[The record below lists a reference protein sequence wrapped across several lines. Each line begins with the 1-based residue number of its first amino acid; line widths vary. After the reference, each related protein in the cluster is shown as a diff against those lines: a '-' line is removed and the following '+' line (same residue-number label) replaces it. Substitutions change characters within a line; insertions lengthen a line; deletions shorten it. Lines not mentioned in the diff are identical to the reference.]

1 MAANPPQE
9 SPPPPQQT
17 PPSTR
22 RRPKFRGIRSR
33 SGKWVSEIR
42 EPKKTTRIWLGTYPT
57 PEKAAAAYDV
67 AAIALKGPHTPLNFP
82 TSFHSYPVPASTS
95 PSDIRSAAATAA
107 ADWMPEPERNVQAQH
122 QASGSYTRNEMD
134 QYMDHMASNQS
145 QAPLSSPRTQ
155 PKYRGIR
162 SRSGKWVSEI
172 RQPKKTTRIWLGT
185 YPTPEKAAA
194 AYDVA
199 AIALKGPHTP
209 LNFPTSFHSYPIP
222 ASTSPSDIRS
232 AAAMAAA
239 DWLPEPEQYVQAQ
252 PSDSCSWGPEG
263 PHEQEYMDEEDMLNM
278 PGLLVEMAGGMMI
291 SPPRMNYNT
300 TLYEDFP
307 DNSEGESLWS
317 FRQF

>member
-67 AAIALKGPHTPLNFP
+67 AAIALK
-82 TSFHSYPVPASTS
+82 
-95 PSDIRSAAATAA
+95 SAAATAA

-134 QYMDHMASNQS
+134 QYMD
-145 QAPLSSPRTQ
+145 
-155 PKYRGIR
+155 
-162 SRSGKWVSEI
+162 V
-172 RQPKKTTRIWLGT
+172 
-185 YPTPEKAAA
+185 
-194 AYDVA
+194 
-199 AIALKGPHTP
+199 
-209 LNFPTSFHSYPIP
+209 
-222 ASTSPSDIRS
+222 
-232 AAAMAAA
+232 
-239 DWLPEPEQYVQAQ
+239 
-252 PSDSCSWGPEG
+252 
-263 PHEQEYMDEEDMLNM
+263 EDMLDM
-278 PGLLVEMAGGMMI
+278 PNLLVEMAGGMMI
-291 SPPRMNYNT
+291 SPPRMNHT
-300 TLYEDFP
+300 APSGESP

-317 FRQF
+317 YR

>member
-22 RRPKFRGIRSR
+22 RQPKFRGIRSR

-95 PSDIRSAAATAA
+95 PSDIRKAAATAA
-107 ADWMPEPERNVQAQH
+107 ADWMPESEPERNVQAQHH
-122 QASGSYTRNEMD
+122 QASGSYTRNE
-134 QYMDHMASNQS
+134 
-145 QAPLSSPRTQ
+145 
-155 PKYRGIR
+155 
-162 SRSGKWVSEI
+162 
-172 RQPKKTTRIWLGT
+172 
-185 YPTPEKAAA
+185 
-194 AYDVA
+194 
-199 AIALKGPHTP
+199 GP
-209 LNFPTSFHSYPIP
+209 S
-222 ASTSPSDIRS
+222 
-232 AAAMAAA
+232 
-239 DWLPEPEQYVQAQ
+239 
-252 PSDSCSWGPEG
+252 G

-300 TLYEDFP
+300 TSYEDFP
-307 DNSEGESLWS
+307 YNSEGESLWS

>member
-22 RRPKFRGIRSR
+22 RQPKFRGIRSR

-95 PSDIRSAAATAA
+95 PSDIRKAAATAA
-107 ADWMPEPERNVQAQH
+107 ADWMPESEPERNVQAQHH

-134 QYMDHMASNQS
+134 QYMDVEDM
-145 QAPLSSPRTQ
+145 
-155 PKYRGIR
+155 
-162 SRSGKWVSEI
+162 
-172 RQPKKTTRIWLGT
+172 
-185 YPTPEKAAA
+185 
-194 AYDVA
+194 
-199 AIALKGPHTP
+199 
-209 LNFPTSFHSYPIP
+209 
-222 ASTSPSDIRS
+222 
-232 AAAMAAA
+232 
-239 DWLPEPEQYVQAQ
+239 
-252 PSDSCSWGPEG
+252 
-263 PHEQEYMDEEDMLNM
+263 EQEYMDEEDMLNM

-300 TLYEDFP
+300 TSYEDFP
-307 DNSEGESLWS
+307 YNSEGESLWS

>member
-134 QYMDHMASNQS
+134 QYMD
-145 QAPLSSPRTQ
+145 
-155 PKYRGIR
+155 
-162 SRSGKWVSEI
+162 V
-172 RQPKKTTRIWLGT
+172 
-185 YPTPEKAAA
+185 
-194 AYDVA
+194 
-199 AIALKGPHTP
+199 
-209 LNFPTSFHSYPIP
+209 
-222 ASTSPSDIRS
+222 
-232 AAAMAAA
+232 
-239 DWLPEPEQYVQAQ
+239 
-252 PSDSCSWGPEG
+252 
-263 PHEQEYMDEEDMLNM
+263 EQEYMDEEDMLNM

>member
-22 RRPKFRGIRSR
+22 RQPKFRGIRSR

-95 PSDIRSAAATAA
+95 PSDIRKAAATAA
-107 ADWMPEPERNVQAQH
+107 ADWMPESEPERNVQAQHH

-134 QYMDHMASNQS
+134 QYMD
-145 QAPLSSPRTQ
+145 
-155 PKYRGIR
+155 
-162 SRSGKWVSEI
+162 
-172 RQPKKTTRIWLGT
+172 
-185 YPTPEKAAA
+185 
-194 AYDVA
+194 
-199 AIALKGPHTP
+199 
-209 LNFPTSFHSYPIP
+209 
-222 ASTSPSDIRS
+222 
-232 AAAMAAA
+232 
-239 DWLPEPEQYVQAQ
+239 
-252 PSDSCSWGPEG
+252 
-263 PHEQEYMDEEDMLNM
+263 EQEYMDEEDMLNM

-300 TLYEDFP
+300 TSYEDFP
-307 DNSEGESLWS
+307 YNSEGESLWS

>member
-122 QASGSYTRNEMD
+122 QASGSYTRNE
-134 QYMDHMASNQS
+134 
-145 QAPLSSPRTQ
+145 
-155 PKYRGIR
+155 
-162 SRSGKWVSEI
+162 
-172 RQPKKTTRIWLGT
+172 
-185 YPTPEKAAA
+185 
-194 AYDVA
+194 
-199 AIALKGPHTP
+199 
-209 LNFPTSFHSYPIP
+209 
-222 ASTSPSDIRS
+222 
-232 AAAMAAA
+232 
-239 DWLPEPEQYVQAQ
+239 AQ

>member
-22 RRPKFRGIRSR
+22 RQPKFRGIRSR

-95 PSDIRSAAATAA
+95 PSDIRKAAATAA
-107 ADWMPEPERNVQAQH
+107 ADWMPESEPERNVQAQH
-122 QASGSYTRNEMD
+122 HQA
-134 QYMDHMASNQS
+134 
-145 QAPLSSPRTQ
+145 
-155 PKYRGIR
+155 
-162 SRSGKWVSEI
+162 
-172 RQPKKTTRIWLGT
+172 
-185 YPTPEKAAA
+185 
-194 AYDVA
+194 
-199 AIALKGPHTP
+199 
-209 LNFPTSFHSYPIP
+209 
-222 ASTSPSDIRS
+222 
-232 AAAMAAA
+232 
-239 DWLPEPEQYVQAQ
+239 YVQAQ
-252 PSDSCSWGPEG
+252 PSDSCSWGPSG

-300 TLYEDFP
+300 TSYEDFP
-307 DNSEGESLWS
+307 YNSEGESLWS